1 MHIAVIDI
9 QCLEFLVLQSGS
21 STDAFDVSLSNSY
34 TQTCKNVWIIIT
46 FTKLNNNHRYMV
58 NLTNQMKNMERYRS
72 VVLA

>member
-1 MHIAVIDI
+1 MHIAVINI

-46 FTKLNNNHRYMV
+46 FTKLNNIMV